1 VWRAQHFSYWM
12 TTMLHTLPDASE
24 FDRRRQVSELATLVA
39 SRAGRTF
46 LAEGY
51 TGWPHQG

>member
-1 VWRAQHFSYWM
+1 
-12 TTMLHTLPDASE
+12 MLHTLPDASE